1 MDMVSP
7 RTLEALGYMPSLL
20 RSASSVVVA
29 SITTMLSLASTM
41 VATGVALLRFSLIP
55 VSWLWRVVFVLL
67 SPVLY
72 TTAYVLS
79 PAWYIVSFLP
89 KLQPLYIYFGSA
101 AFVGVIA
108 GLSIKLSSH
117 LFVSVLEL
125 DKESP
130 PSLKQIEAQRQKKQK
145 QKMALSAATTPTAQ
159 QTPTIK
165 RASDYYSGSLSSD
178 IDWQIIDRITNRG
191 LHSEHSRR
199 MPLLQSIIL
208 EEEEDDTSGG
218 D

>member
-1 MDMVSP
+1 MDLVSP
-7 RTLEALGYMPSLL
+7 TTLAALGYMPSLVS
-20 RSASSVVVA
+20 SAYSFAFGAVA
-29 SITTMLSLASTM
+29 TMLSLASTM
-41 VATGVALLRFSLIP
+41 LSTAVDLLRVTLTP
-55 VSWLWRVVFVLL
+55 VGWIWRVVFVLL

-72 TTAYVLS
+72 TVAFALS
-79 PAWYIVSFLP
+79 PLYYFASLLP
-89 KLQPLYIYFGSA
+89 RLQPLYIYFGSA
-101 AFVGVIA
+101 AFVGILA

-117 LFVSVLEL
+117 LFVSIMEL
-125 DKESP
+125 DKDDVS
-130 PSLKQIEAQRQKKQK
+130 SLKETEIQRQKKQK
-145 QKMALSAATTPTAQ
+145 QKLPPSTVTTPTTQ
-159 QTPTIK
+159 NTPTIK
-165 RASDYYSGSLSSD
+165 RAGDYYSGSLSSD